1 MFSKA
6 KYVELKKKSFL
17 LFFLKKNTPKFA
29 RICDNVVALDT
40 SIHDL
45 DYKVY

>member
-17 LFFLKKNTPKFA
+17 FFKKNTPKFA